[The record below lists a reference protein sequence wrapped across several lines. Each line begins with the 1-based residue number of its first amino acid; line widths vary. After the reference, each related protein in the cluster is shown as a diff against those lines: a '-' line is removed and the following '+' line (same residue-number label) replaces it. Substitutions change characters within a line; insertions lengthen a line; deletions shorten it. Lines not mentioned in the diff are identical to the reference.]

1 MIVNIFGPL
10 SVVTADGTLRGASFG
25 GAQARATLE
34 LLLLAR
40 GNTVTKERI
49 AEAVWGDTPPRNAN
63 AAIEQAVSTLRRRL
77 FTCSATSRRVVQ
89 TEPNSYRIAT
99 ELFEFDLDQ
108 FDRAWQRAAS
118 TDGAAKYEA
127 LSEAAA
133 YARQELLA
141 DAPYAAWADETRERY
156 RLQGARAHLM
166 LAAWHLVHRRPE
178 RALSNCEDAA
188 GLVPL
193 SEEACRLSMVAD
205 AMLGHTDL
213 ARGSFR
219 RFAATLHSSLGA
231 APSTE
236 TVVVA
241 TAIDRG
247 ASAAE
252 LLDLACP
259 TVARPPIVA
268 AA

>member
-1 MIVNIFGPL
+1 MMVQVFGPL
-10 SVVTADGTLRGASFG
+10 TVVSDHGTLRGGSFG

-34 LLLLAR
+34 ILLLAR
-40 GNTVTKERI
+40 GNSVTKEQL
-49 AEAVWGDTPPRNAN
+49 AEAVWGDAPPRNVN
-63 AAIEQAVSTLRRRL
+63 AAVEQAVSTLRRRL
-77 FTCSATSRRVVQ
+77 FSCTATARRVVQ
-89 TEPNSYRIAT
+89 TEPNAYRVAT
-99 ELFEFDLDQ
+99 DLCDFDLDR
-108 FDRAWQRAAS
+108 FDRAWQRAATS
-118 TDGAAKYEA
+118 EGDEKYDA
-127 LSEAAA
+127 LNIAAA
-133 YARQELLA
+133 CARQELLA

-166 LAAWHLVHRRPE
+166 LAAWHLAHRRPE

-219 RFAATLHSSLGA
+219 RFTATLHSALGA

-247 ASAAE
+247 ATAAE

-259 TVARPPIVA
+259 TVARPPIVTA
-268 AA
+268 A